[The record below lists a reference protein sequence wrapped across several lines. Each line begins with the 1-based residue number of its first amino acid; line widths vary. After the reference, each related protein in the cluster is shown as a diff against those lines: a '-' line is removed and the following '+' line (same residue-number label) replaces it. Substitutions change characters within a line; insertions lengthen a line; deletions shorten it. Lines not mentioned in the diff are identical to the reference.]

1 MGLFSWLPQKYAQE
15 LLQVSLHLDQ
25 REEMAV
31 PRSEQR
37 TSQAHVKQLVPH
49 DPAKP
54 KTSQKVKR
62 KST

>member
-25 REEMAV
+25 KEEKAI
-31 PRSEQR
+31 PKSEQK
-37 TSQAHVKQLVPH
+37 TFQAHAKQLAQH

-54 KTSQKVKR
+54 KTH
-62 KST
+62 